1 MPRFEIMHQKPELA
15 QKGGIEG
22 VPLPSR
28 AILARGEGEMTHLDV
43 FSDSIM
49 LLYGMGGD
57 PA

>member
-1 MPRFEIMHQKPELA
+1 MHQKPELA

-22 VPLPSR
+22 VPLPGR